1 MIENGITLNAEQT
14 ALLVE
19 MDQGKDHLFISGR
32 AGTGK
37 STLLQYFVNY
47 TSKSVAVVAPTGIAA
62 VNVRGQTIHSFF
74 KFPPRLL
81 LPSSIRGSNS
91 KVIKQLEILIIDE
104 ISMVRADL
112 MDAIDIALRKSRRNY
127 RPFGG
132 VKVIMFGD
140 LYQLPPVV
148 QDGPEKEYLEQ
159 TYDSPYFFS
168 ANVWF
173 EARMPHLRQLEHIH
187 RQTDTEF
194 IRLLNSLRDRSFDK
208 EDLAKINSRHLS
220 AGPDQQFYITLTST
234 NALARAIN
242 MKSLNQLNQ
251 PVHSYQAV
259 VKDDFDHRLFPTNE
273 ILSLKVGAQVM
284 CIKNDMEGRYVN
296 GTIGIVRELTPDRI
310 LVEVEM
316 YGKKEIVDIEETE
329 WERISYTIEE
339 TEGIPK
345 IKAKVIGKFQ
355 QYPLKLAWAT
365 TIHKSQ
371 GKTYEKCVIDLGYG
385 AFAHGQTYV
394 ALSRCRTLDGIIL
407 KRKLRPEDIIIDD
420 RVADFYRDA
429 EKWS

>member
-1 MIENGITLNAEQT
+1 MADGITLNEEQRD
-14 ALLVE
+14 LLDE
-19 MDQGKDHLFISGR
+19 MENGSENLFISGR

-37 STLLQYFVNY
+37 STVLQHFVRH
-47 TSKSVAVVAPTGIAA
+47 TDKSVAVVAPTGIAA

-81 LPSSIRGSNS
+81 VPSSVRGRNT
-91 KVIKQLEILIIDE
+91 KLLKKLEILIIDE

-112 MDAIDIALRKSRRNY
+112 MDAIDIALRKSRREY
-127 RPFGG
+127 KPFGG
-132 VKVIMFGD
+132 VKLLMFGD

-148 QDGPEKEYLEQ
+148 RNGPERDYLEQ
-159 TYDSPYFFS
+159 TYQSPYFFS

-173 EARMPHLRQLEHIH
+173 EARLPHLRQLKHIH

-194 IRLLNSLRDRSFDK
+194 IRLLNALREQSFDK
-208 EDLAKINSRHLS
+208 DDLRVLNTRYQAVKEDEH
-220 AGPDQQFYITLTST
+220 FYITLTST
-234 NALARAIN
+234 NALARTIN
-242 MKSLNQLNQ
+242 LKSLNKIKEKIYN
-251 PVHSYQAV
+251 YQAR
-259 VKDDFDHRLFPTNE
+259 VKNDFDHRLFPTNE

-284 CIKNDMEGRYVN
+284 CIKNDLEGRYVN
-296 GTIGIVRELTPDRI
+296 GTIGIVRELMPDKI

-316 YGKKEIVDIEETE
+316 YGEKDVVEIEKTE
-329 WERISYTIEE
+329 WERIKYTIEE
-339 TEGIPK
+339 DDGVPK
-345 IKAKVIGKFQ
+345 IKSKVIGKFT

-371 GKTYEKCVIDLGYG
+371 GKTYEKCVIDLGRG

-407 KRKLRPEDIIIDD
+407 KRELRPRDIIIDD

-429 EKWS
+429 KGWS